1 MRSRV
6 EAHAGPYLARP
17 IVLAAVALFALL
29 AALVIAAPAHAQTPS
44 VSPTASPTASPTGT
58 AIPRTTVLAPI
69 ESLEVQALPSGVV
82 QVVVVSGLPEAHDL
96 CFCAIRQRRDV
107 QILVHAEDVVILCV
121 FRAREFH
128 SFACPRMHNELQRR
142 RHGCFDGVAVDF
154 TIALTGVGIPGYEK
168 REIGRAHV

>member
-82 QVVVVSGLPEAHDL
+82 QVVVVSGLPGGCAAFDSIATQRTGTRIDL
-96 CFCAIRQRRDV
+96 TQRHT
-107 QILVHAEDVVILCV
+107 LY
-121 FRAREFH
+121 
-128 SFACPRMHNELQRR
+128 RR
-142 RHGCFDGVAVDF
+142 
-154 TIALTGVGIPGYEK
+154 
-168 REIGRAHV
+168 